1 MVFESIADMLAFA
14 QSEDKPLWRLILAAD
29 AEEQGISEE
38 TSLQKMRTLLAAM
51 HEADAS
57 YNAEDRSGS
66 GLSGGSAAR
75 MTAAQANCQTI
86 TGEFITGI
94 IAGAL
99 RMAEANACMKRI
111 VAAPTAGSCGVL
123 PALLFNYAERFKLTD
138 EDLLPALYIAGGFG
152 QVIAGR
158 VSISGAEGGCQAE
171 VGTASAMGAAALV
184 QLHGGSPHMMAQACA
199 MAIKNLMGLV
209 CDPVAGLV
217 EVPCVK
223 RNVIGAMNAL
233 ASAEMALAGIES
245 AIPPDEV
252 LDAMREV
259 GLSLPVSLR
268 ETGEG
273 GLAAT
278 STGKA
283 IRQKI
288 RGQGSG
294 VRG

>member
-1 MVFESIADMLAFA
+1 MVFESIADMLALA
-14 QSEDKPLWRLILAAD
+14 QSEGKPLWRLILAAD

-51 HEADAS
+51 READAS

-75 MTAAQANCQTI
+75 MTAAQANYQTI

-259 GLSLPVSLR
+259 GLSLPASLR